1 MALTTKDR
9 NEIIAILVD
18 LSYDY
23 MTTQGCPPDMEGMP
37 RDAFRALVADNTDP
51 CLVDW
56 AIEEASARWGNA
68 WQHYDAIDFEDLVLR
83 DVPLHNWEKETNQ
96 FLNLR
101 KIINEAV
108 SV

>member
-83 DVPLHNWEKETNQ
+83 DVPLHNWENE
-96 FLNLR
+96 LR
-101 KIINEAV
+101 RFH
-108 SV
+108 SLRLLTQQ